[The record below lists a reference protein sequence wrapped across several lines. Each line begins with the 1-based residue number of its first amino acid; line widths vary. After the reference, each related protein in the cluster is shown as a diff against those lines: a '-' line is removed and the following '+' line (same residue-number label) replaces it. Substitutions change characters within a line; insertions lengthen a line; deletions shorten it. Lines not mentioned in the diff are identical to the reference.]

1 MVDIYL
7 IYFAEMGKT
16 WQSFAQ
22 KMMDFNF
29 ECIGEKLTDDEEKI
43 GTLKQILDKTHW
55 KFKHECLV
63 RSLLKQLF

>member
-1 MVDIYL
+1 MIDIYL
-7 IYFAEMGKT
+7 IYFAVMGKT

-55 KFKHECLV
+55 K
-63 RSLLKQLF
+63 